1 MQIKKLNSYR
11 ITFKNGKIENIN
23 AQNIIEALENVTQ
36 KDSPVVQVFMRAEG
50 VDTVA
55 EEFPPEIFFTSVVAE
70 NAGGSIAT
78 PASGKVHEGDS
89 LAFKAIADTGYVFV
103 SWSRNGEV
111 ISQEPSFVYEME
123 ALAEGEDT
131 AVFTATFKK
140 APISWVSEVSP
151 KEATGAGCVAFPAE
165 GVAEAGDE
173 ISLIAVEADGYT
185 FDHWERNG
193 ESIGT
198 NKILETT
205 VSPLASGENVAVY
218 KAVFTVS

>member
-55 EEFPPEIFFTSVVAE
+55 EELPPEIFFTSVVAE

-111 ISQEPSFVYEME
+111 ISQEPSFIYEMK

-140 APISWVSEVSP
+140 APISWVS
-151 KEATGAGCVAFPAE
+151 
-165 GVAEAGDE
+165 GVAPEG
-173 ISLIAVEADGYT
+173 ISHLNLD
-185 FDHWERNG
+185 
-193 ESIGT
+193 
-198 NKILETT
+198 
-205 VSPLASGENVAVY
+205 
-218 KAVFTVS
+218 

>member
-1 MQIKKLNSYR
+1 
-11 ITFKNGKIENIN
+11 
-23 AQNIIEALENVTQ
+23 
-36 KDSPVVQVFMRAEG
+36 
-50 VDTVA
+50 
-55 EEFPPEIFFTSVVAE
+55 
-70 NAGGSIAT
+70 
-78 PASGKVHEGDS
+78 
-89 LAFKAIADTGYVFV
+89 
-103 SWSRNGEV
+103 
-111 ISQEPSFVYEME
+111 ME